1 VEAGCG
7 KRFVRKLSAM
17 AVLRRSAAPGSVEV
31 ISEDLRLAREAGGLG
46 EATAEQLQGT
56 LAMLNAAAAEDVE
69 TALSAA
75 RAVLATHVRQTCEA
89 LYAAATDVCNRAS
102 AASLAASL
110 IRDGGHQKLASIRR
124 TALADAG
131 CHLTLDGLRKREDG
145 LIQRIAIAVHGDLLE
160 RQRERGWRT
169 VEEAVRHSG
178 ELIETVH
185 DELHDGLPLLYALAP
200 STDERLRRG
209 FMWQALV
216 GVAAAMVHLR
226 QIVRLH
232 AGPGPHSGVDYLF
245 ADIAQHAMLVTFPD
259 GDDKQLAHDILTSLE
274 RWDVEAFIPAIKAH
288 PEGDAFL
295 DRWGAWL
302 TSCHPTCAYQRADVV
317 RLCCRPHQLTVA
329 LGEFAV
335 NYRELLTGEL
345 AAFVAEEM
353 PSA

>member
-1 VEAGCG
+1 
-7 KRFVRKLSAM
+7 
-17 AVLRRSAAPGSVEV
+17 VEV

-69 TALSAA
+69 TALRAA
-75 RAVLATHVRQTCEA
+75 RAVLAAHIRRTCEA
-89 LYAAATDVCNRAS
+89 VIATEQEVCGRAT
-102 AASLAASL
+102 ATSLAASL
-110 IRDGGHQKLASIRR
+110 LRTGGPQKLASIRR
-124 TALADAG
+124 AALTDAG

-145 LIQRIAIAVHGDLLE
+145 LIQRIAAAAHGDLLE

-185 DELHDGLPLLYALAP
+185 DELHDGLPLLYVLAP
-200 STDERLRRG
+200 SSDERLRRG

-216 GVAAAMVHLR
+216 GVAAVMEHLR

-232 AGPGPHSGVDYLF
+232 AGPGPHTGVDYLF
-245 ADIAQHAMLVTFPD
+245 ADIAQHALLVTFPD
-259 GDDKQLAHDILTSLE
+259 GDDKQIAHDILTGLE
-274 RWDVEAFIPAIKAH
+274 RWDVEAFIPAIKAR
-288 PEGDAFL
+288 PDGDAFL

-302 TSCHPTCAYQRADVV
+302 TSCHPTCAYQRTDVV

-335 NYRELLTGEL
+335 NYRELLTGDL

-353 PSA
+353 PTIHD